1 MGMAAPPVAANSKHH
16 EDGGTSSLAAAVVD
30 GGGLQQQKTV
40 ELDAGALFVPKSK
53 GSWAHCG
60 YHLTTSIVA
69 PPLLSLPF
77 AFTLLGW
84 GGGVVCLV
92 VAAAVTFYNYNLL
105 SLVLEHHAHL
115 GNRLFRFFDMA
126 NLILGP
132 KWARYYVGPIQFIVC
147 YGCVVACI
155 LLGGQCMKVYLQ
167 PTNEVLES
175 LFGDP
180 KREQFSARNV
190 VPRILSRSASVVL
203 ATTLAAML
211 PFFGDINAIIGAFG
225 FIPLDFILPLVFYNL
240 TFKPSKRSLVFWLNS
255 AIAVVFATV
264 GAIAAVTAVRQ
275 IGLDANTYRLFANV

>member
-1 MGMAAPPVAANSKHH
+1 MFKGLCVCYAVILATFFSVAISGYWAFGNEAHGLVLSNF
-16 EDGGTSSLAAAVVD
+16 VVD
-30 GGGLQQQKTV
+30 GK
-40 ELDAGALFVPKSK
+40 ALVPKWFVLMTNVFTILQLS
-53 GSWAHCG
+53 A
-60 YHLTTSIVA
+60 VA
-69 PPLLSLPF
+69 
-77 AFTLLGW
+77 
-84 GGGVVCLV
+84 V
-92 VAAAVTFYNYNLL
+92 
-105 SLVLEHHAHL
+105 
-115 GNRLFRFFDMA
+115 
-126 NLILGP
+126 
-132 KWARYYVGPIQFIVC
+132 
-147 YGCVVACI
+147 
-155 LLGGQCMKVYLQ
+155 VYLQ

>member
-1 MGMAAPPVAANSKHH
+1 MLTLAQIPSFHSLRHINLISLLLTLAYSACATAAAVHIGDNTQDRLFGVFNAVAIIATTYGNGIIPEIQATVAPPVK
-16 EDGGTSSLAAAVVD
+16 GKMFK
-30 GGGLQQQKTV
+30 GL
-40 ELDAGALFVPKSK
+40 
-53 GSWAHCG
+53 
-60 YHLTTSIVA
+60 
-69 PPLLSLPF
+69 
-77 AFTLLGW
+77 
-84 GGGVVCLV
+84 
-92 VAAAVTFYNYNLL
+92 
-105 SLVLEHHAHL
+105 
-115 GNRLFRFFDMA
+115 
-126 NLILGP
+126 
-132 KWARYYVGPIQFIVC
+132 
-147 YGCVVACI
+147 
-155 LLGGQCMKVYLQ
+155 VYLQ

-255 AIAVVFATV
+255 VIAFVFAVV
-264 GAIAAVTAVRQ
+264 GAIAAVAAVRQ